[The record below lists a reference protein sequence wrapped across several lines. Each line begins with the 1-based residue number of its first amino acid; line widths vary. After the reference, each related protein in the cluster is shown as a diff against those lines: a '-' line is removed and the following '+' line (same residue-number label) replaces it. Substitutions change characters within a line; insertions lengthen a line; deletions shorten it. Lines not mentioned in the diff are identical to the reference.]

1 MLCLETQYSPCSTKE
16 VRIETVRAEVERAM
30 MEDNI
35 KVLEDA
41 VRIISKWKARVE
53 AMRVERGRQVKAE
66 WQTPKEE
73 EACM

>member
-1 MLCLETQYSPCSTKE
+1 M
-16 VRIETVRAEVERAM
+16 RIETVRAEVERAM